1 MKRKFL
7 FLFSVL
13 LASVAAWAQTATLE
27 PSTNVNAPE
36 KVYVMKSGSGY
47 WMSSYTSPTQSRQKA
62 AAYAFFAVDGMDNA
76 YKIYSLNKQAWL
88 SYTKASGYSN
98 GTNFVKF
105 VPDQASAEPWS
116 AAYVESK
123 QAYQFSPFLN
133 DNNNTVA
140 GKYMQW
146 YGGLNSNPVDNTT
159 TKIGLWQTDA
169 AGDDA
174 SAWYLEEVEAPT
186 RVVASLEDLSNDKLY
201 VLKSGR
207 SSSSGNHY
215 LLYHPDAPNHLSST
229 YGSGHSMDFDISN
242 PNFHFSIYKDGAGK
256 YYFYNIAARKFI
268 GNADAN
274 NAAIPLTADVTNPV
288 EIRTS
293 GNSDYGFAFS
303 TNGKGALN
311 AAETTG
317 CHGVVNWTGG
327 YGNFSDL
334 GNLYKIVEVGENE
347 SLELGI
353 ALTIEA
359 ENYFSDGLYSELK
372 DGVTSS
378 EGIASAGVKALVGSL
393 LSDAQGYKK
402 FRVAEYEPYRTVASL
417 QQELK
422 TSSPYN
428 QWENPTGI
436 YLKEGESCVVAVSGI
451 GTDPVGLKI
460 KNWVKNE
467 NGSTYSLV
475 NGLNYITATTEGN
488 VFVDYYTDNFE
499 SAPNVKVHFINAPVR
514 GYWDKETMTNDDWVK
529 MLEPLNS
536 DSSIIIVRSEH
547 AQLAYPVCA
556 WKQYCP
562 ENVDSLMA
570 MYQQVQ
576 WAERDMMGLKKYGRE
591 AKNRQLYFASTYG
604 FMAATNVGAYCNVGS
619 LGAIMTPDS
628 KTFDFWGV
636 GHEWGHNNQ
645 ITPGF
650 HWSGCGETTNNI
662 YASWAQIHFTGNPSN
677 LRLEDEVTGIDEY
690 SGMRGGRMQTYFE
703 EALRKGV
710 QWQLQDGPDYHGAT
724 PNTKTVDGYDYDGNP
739 IGQVTTTSRN
749 YDHFVKLVPFW
760 QLNLW
765 GTLAGKCPEI
775 IPMVIE
781 GIRTTDN
788 YGSIYNTNGKQ
799 QVNWM
804 KLACDSA
811 KLNLL
816 PFFEKAGMLKPIDA
830 YIEDYG
836 AGWNKISEA
845 MINTLKSHVAS
856 KGYPDFTEEINY
868 INAHNMHIYRD
879 NQKLQVPATM
889 GAGCTYSNGK
899 VKVMHSQVQNAVA
912 FETYNSKDSLIRIT
926 MYGLGSDD
934 AHSYTQVL
942 YPAGAAYI
950 KAVGYDGTREKIY
963 EKKMLNVVYSFIYK
977 GEEKMRE
984 EYVCAVGDEYPAIT
998 SKFPFGIS
1006 ATKPTGYIQEEDVS
1020 DATVI
1025 KVVEL
1030 QENLPFQYAA
1040 SYGEIDKWYHL
1051 RFGAGNAYISHA
1063 AGDFIAISTDD
1074 RSVEDWDAYQ
1084 WAFVGNPFDGYK
1096 MYNKATGETY
1106 ILSSSTTMK
1115 GNTGAETYAIMTSTP
1130 VPEGNNEYWYATA
1143 STNRTN
1149 GFYLAQKGYE
1159 INRLNNRGGKLAY
1172 WTDGADGGSTFTVED
1187 VLPMPVRLSTK
1198 DKTYYYALKTGR
1210 DGEYWYTYDS
1220 SDGKIYL
1227 GGHSP
1232 GLDAQLWFF
1241 KGLYQ
1246 DGKLCVQ
1253 LYPKADSTKAMSYQN
1268 TNSGAG
1274 KIFAQVPGTEGW
1286 KNTWKFVDTNG
1297 AAPYGLRTPG
1307 DENYLSNH
1315 SGVNYKMGMW
1325 TASPADDEGTAIYI
1339 YQTIDNIITDMAG
1352 NTYESTSFA
1361 QVGQLPEP
1369 AAFTGVDGYTLSNKC
1384 WIDNKF
1390 TADIDFGFPV
1400 SSESTSTD
1408 NWTVMKQGSWEGSVK
1423 KWHVVN
1429 DGGIDYVKVQT
1440 KTATHAD
1447 VTEWLW
1453 AIYPLFDNGAFTFKI
1468 KNYATAKYVTANTEV
1483 TEDPRGSNK
1492 PISLSATPTSF
1503 TVESRDAGKMFAYM
1517 AGAELNSKHY
1527 LTINSTNDTDV
1538 FLGSYIGNHSGND
1551 VNFPPI
1557 SYTASITSAKA
1568 ATLYTPVA
1576 VTIPEGVT
1584 AKYVKAGDNIGSTGT
1599 LWYTKLNGI
1608 IPANTAVVLIGE
1620 PATYTFTVTKEAGEQ
1635 VEGNVLFGYAE
1646 YTPVTE
1652 SEHTATGS
1660 DGTVYALANKENGV
1674 AFYHYVGANYLAG
1687 KAYLDVKELS
1697 AGTGVR
1703 LFNIF
1708 DEETETGIVE
1718 TVNGNAQTGNEEIY
1732 DLTGRRVREAR
1743 NGLYIVNG
1751 QRVIR

>member
-1 MKRKFL
+1 MKRKLL

-13 LASVAAWAQTATLE
+13 LASVVAWAQTATLE

-256 YYFYNIAARKFI
+256 YYFYNIAARKFV

-359 ENYFSDGLYSELK
+359 ENYFSDNLYSELK
-372 DGVTSS
+372 AGVTSS
-378 EGIASAGVKALVGSL
+378 EGIANAELKALVGSL

-436 YLKEGESCVVAVSGI
+436 YLKAGESCVVAVSGI

-488 VFVDYYTDNFE
+488 VFVDYYTDNYE

-514 GYWDKETMTNDDWVK
+514 GYWDKETMTNDDWEK

-619 LGAIMTPDS
+619 LGAIMAPDS
-628 KTFDFWGV
+628 KKFDFWGV

-645 ITPGF
+645 IPPGF

-662 YASWAQIHFTGNPSN
+662 YASWAQIHGNPSN
-677 LRLEDEVTGIDEY
+677 LRLEDETSGIDEY
-690 SGMRGGRMQTYFE
+690 ASMRGGRMQTYFE
-703 EALRKGV
+703 EGLRKGV
-710 QWQLQDGPDYHGAT
+710 QWQLQDGPDYHNAT
-724 PNTKTVDGYDYDGNP
+724 PETKSVTDYDYDGNST
-739 IGQVTTTSRN
+739 GQVTTTSRN
-749 YDHFVKLVPFW
+749 YDHFVKLSPFW

-765 GTLAGKCPEI
+765 GTLAGKCPDI

-781 GIRTTDN
+781 SIRTTEN
-788 YGSIYNTNGKQ
+788 YTSTYNTNGKQ
-799 QVNWM
+799 QINWM
-804 KLACDSA
+804 KLACDNA
-811 KLNLL
+811 KIDLL
-816 PFFEKAGMLKPIDA
+816 PFFEKAGMLKPINA

-836 AGWNKISEA
+836 AGWNKINEK
-845 MINTLKSHVAS
+845 MIADLKSYVAS
-856 KGYPDFTEEINY
+856 KGYPAFTEEINY
-868 INAHNMHIYRD
+868 INGHNYHIYRD
-879 NQKLQVPATM
+879 NLKLSVPGTL
-889 GAGCTYSNGK
+889 GEGCEQLVGK
-899 VKVMHSQVQNAVA
+899 VKVDHNMVKNAVA
-912 FETYNSKDSLIRIT
+912 FETYNSADELIRIT

-942 YPAGAAYI
+942 YPADAAYI
-950 KAVGYDGTREKIY
+950 MAVGYDGECKEIYRKEGWTDKICVI
-963 EKKMLNVVYSFIYK
+963 ECPLFKQKKGVHRGL
-977 GEEKMRE
+977 
-984 EYVCAVGDEYPAIT
+984 YVKDDGALAW
-998 SKFPFGIS
+998 
-1006 ATKPTGYIQEEDVS
+1006 
-1020 DATVI
+1020 
-1025 KVVEL
+1025 
-1030 QENLPFQYAA
+1030 
-1040 SYGEIDKWYHL
+1040 GEIDVANDNFKWIVTKTEDDIIVLKNKGAGTYLNGSNMSESPVKCSINYVGEEQYNIIVNGVTVHANNHNGGNGVGSDIVSWAGGAGSASAWELNEIMDFSYSFLFNGEEVRTQKAGTRFVGQDYPEIDWEVKYGVVTPTKPDGQIPDEVASDGTFCRTIDLKSSLPFVPAKDYDSIEHWYYMTISAHKYHL
-1051 RFGAGNAYISHA
+1051 FYKEGAESMNINNQTTVPS
-1063 AGDFIAISTDD
+1063 DKK
-1074 RSVEDWDAYQ
+1074 DAYS
-1084 WAFVGNPFDGYK
+1084 WAFIGNPFDGFQIV
-1096 MYNKATGETY
+1096 NRGAGEGK
-1106 ILSSSTTMK
+1106 ILSSSTTM
-1115 GNTGAETYAIMTSTP
+1115 TGTEGSGTYPVLTKTP
-1130 VPEGNNEYWYATA
+1130 VSEGNNTHWVLSEGKTLDGVTGFFVTQKDYDNNTM
-1143 STNRTN
+1143 NFRTP
-1149 GFYLAQKGYE
+1149 Y
-1159 INRLNNRGGKLAY
+1159 LAY
-1172 WTDGADGGSTFTVED
+1172 WTGGADNGSTFLVSDRPASEELDALLPQAKEMVAKGSEKKIGCYDPSTIKALSQVIETVENKEEPTFKD
-1187 VLPMPVRLSTK
+1187 VEDLVAAVNGVRFYTPP
-1198 DKTYYYALKTGR
+1198 YVYALKSNAG
-1210 DGEYWYTYDS
+1210 
-1220 SDGKIYL
+1220 
-1227 GGHSP
+1227 
-1232 GLDAQLWFF
+1232 DA
-1241 KGLYQ
+1241 
-1246 DGKLCVQ
+1246 
-1253 LYPKADSTKAMSYQN
+1253 
-1268 TNSGAG
+1268 
-1274 KIFAQVPGTEGW
+1274 
-1286 KNTWKFVDTNG
+1286 
-1297 AAPYGLRTPG
+1297 
-1307 DENYLSNH
+1307 YLSMIELENGYNGGANNVK
-1315 SGVNYKMGMW
+1315 S
-1325 TASPADDEGTAIYI
+1325 A
-1339 YQTIDNIITDMAG
+1339 
-1352 NTYESTSFA
+1352 A
-1361 QVGQLPEP
+1361 Q
-1369 AAFTGVDGYTLSNKC
+1369 Y
-1384 WIDNKF
+1384 
-1390 TADIDFGFPV
+1390 
-1400 SSESTSTD
+1400 
-1408 NWTVMKQGSWEGSVK
+1408 
-1423 KWHVVN
+1423 
-1429 DGGIDYVKVQT
+1429 
-1440 KTATHAD
+1440 
-1447 VTEWLW
+1447 
-1453 AIYPLFDNGAFTFKI
+1453 
-1468 KNYATAKYVTANTEV
+1468 
-1483 TEDPRGSNK
+1483 
-1492 PISLSATPTSF
+1492 SATPTYF
-1503 TVESRDAGKMFAYM
+1503 TLISENNKGYVMKVSNMDDRYLGKSSTKYSWNASNTDKATWVIEPIEAGSDVYYIKQNATGDAVYLGNKDGI
-1517 AGAELNSKHY
+1517 GANGSYKYIYTDQKLADVSSKEN
-1527 LTINSTNDTDV
+1527 LQWV
-1538 FLGSYIGNHSGND
+1538 FLQKMD
-1551 VNFPPI
+1551 VSI
-1557 SYTASITSAKA
+1557 SSAKA
-1568 ATLYTPVA
+1568 ATLFTPIA
-1576 VTIPEGVT
+1576 VSIPEGVT
-1584 AKYVKAGDNIGSTGT
+1584 AKYVKAEGDNIGSEGR
-1599 LWYTKLNGI
+1599 LLYTKLNGI
-1608 IPANTAVVLIGE
+1608 IPANTAVVLTGE
-1620 PATYTFTVTKEAGEQ
+1620 QGTYTFLETKETGEQ
-1635 VEGNVLFGYAE
+1635 VVGNVLFGYA
-1646 YTPVTE
+1646 TDTNTAD
-1652 SEHTATGS
+1652 SDHTSTGAN
-1660 DGTVYALANKENGV
+1660 GTVFALANKAGYGV
-1674 AFYHYVGANYLAG
+1674 GFFPFAKTKYSAG
-1687 KAYLDVKELS
+1687 KAYLDISGLS
-1697 AGTGVR
+1697 VSGDVR
-1703 LFNIF
+1703 MFNIF
-1708 DEETETGIVE
+1708 DEDMETGIME
-1718 TVNGNAQTGNEEIY
+1718 TENGNVKTENCF
-1732 DLTGRRVREAR
+1732 DLSGRRVENAKK
-1743 NGLYIVNG
+1743 GVFIVNG
-1751 QRVIR
+1751 KKVIK

>member
-1 MKRKFL
+1 
-7 FLFSVL
+7 
-13 LASVAAWAQTATLE
+13 
-27 PSTNVNAPE
+27 
-36 KVYVMKSGSGY
+36 
-47 WMSSYTSPTQSRQKA
+47 
-62 AAYAFFAVDGMDNA
+62 
-76 YKIYSLNKQAWL
+76 
-88 SYTKASGYSN
+88 
-98 GTNFVKF
+98 
-105 VPDQASAEPWS
+105 
-116 AAYVESK
+116 
-123 QAYQFSPFLN
+123 
-133 DNNNTVA
+133 
-140 GKYMQW
+140 
-146 YGGLNSNPVDNTT
+146 
-159 TKIGLWQTDA
+159 
-169 AGDDA
+169 
-174 SAWYLEEVEAPT
+174 
-186 RVVASLEDLSNDKLY
+186 
-201 VLKSGR
+201 
-207 SSSSGNHY
+207 
-215 LLYHPDAPNHLSST
+215 
-229 YGSGHSMDFDISN
+229 
-242 PNFHFSIYKDGAGK
+242 
-256 YYFYNIAARKFI
+256 
-268 GNADAN
+268 
-274 NAAIPLTADVTNPV
+274 
-288 EIRTS
+288 
-293 GNSDYGFAFS
+293 
-303 TNGKGALN
+303 
-311 AAETTG
+311 
-317 CHGVVNWTGG
+317 
-327 YGNFSDL
+327 
-334 GNLYKIVEVGENE
+334 
-347 SLELGI
+347 
-353 ALTIEA
+353 
-359 ENYFSDGLYSELK
+359 
-372 DGVTSS
+372 
-378 EGIASAGVKALVGSL
+378 
-393 LSDAQGYKK
+393 
-402 FRVAEYEPYRTVASL
+402 
-417 QQELK
+417 
-422 TSSPYN
+422 
-428 QWENPTGI
+428 
-436 YLKEGESCVVAVSGI
+436 
-451 GTDPVGLKI
+451 
-460 KNWVKNE
+460 
-467 NGSTYSLV
+467 
-475 NGLNYITATTEGN
+475 
-488 VFVDYYTDNFE
+488 
-499 SAPNVKVHFINAPVR
+499 
-514 GYWDKETMTNDDWVK
+514 
-529 MLEPLNS
+529 
-536 DSSIIIVRSEH
+536 
-547 AQLAYPVCA
+547 
-556 WKQYCP
+556 
-562 ENVDSLMA
+562 
-570 MYQQVQ
+570 
-576 WAERDMMGLKKYGRE
+576 
-591 AKNRQLYFASTYG
+591 
-604 FMAATNVGAYCNVGS
+604 
-619 LGAIMTPDS
+619 
-628 KTFDFWGV
+628 
-636 GHEWGHNNQ
+636 
-645 ITPGF
+645 
-650 HWSGCGETTNNI
+650 
-662 YASWAQIHFTGNPSN
+662 
-677 LRLEDEVTGIDEY
+677 
-690 SGMRGGRMQTYFE
+690 MQTYFE

-724 PNTKTVDGYDYDGNP
+724 PNTKTVEGYDYDGNP
-739 IGQVTTTSRN
+739 TGQVTTTSRN

-845 MINTLKSHVAS
+845 MINTLKAHVES
-856 KGYPDFTEEINY
+856 KEYPDFTEEINY

-879 NQKLQVPATM
+879 NQKLSVPSTL
-889 GAGCTYSNGK
+889 GEGCEPLVGK
-899 VKVMHSQVQNAVA
+899 VKVDHTKVKNAVA
-912 FETYNSKDSLIRIT
+912 FETYNSAGELIRIT

-950 KAVGYDGTREKIY
+950 MAVGYDGTREKIY
-963 EKKMLNVVYSFIYK
+963 EKKMLNVVYSFIYN

-1030 QENLPFQYAA
+1030 QENLPFEYAA
-1040 SYGEIDKWYHL
+1040 SYGEIEKWYHL

-1063 AGDFIAISTDD
+1063 AGDFIAISIDD

-1096 MYNKATGETY
+1096 IYNKATGETF
-1106 ILSSSTTMK
+1106 ILSSSTTMT
-1115 GNTGAETYAIMTSTP
+1115 GTTGAETYAIMTSTP

-1143 STNRTN
+1143 STHRTN

-1159 INRLNNRGGKLAY
+1159 FNRLNNRGGKLAY
-1172 WTDGADGGSTFTVED
+1172 WTGGADGGSTFTVED

-1210 DGEYWYTYDS
+1210 EGEYWYTYDS
-1220 SDGKIYL
+1220 SDGKIAL
-1227 GGHSP
+1227 GANTRA
-1232 GLDAQLWFF
+1232 DTQWWFF
-1241 KGLYQ
+1241 KAVCQG
-1246 DGKLCVQ
+1246 GKLCVQ

-1408 NWTVMKQGSWEGSVK
+1408 NWTVMKQGSWSESVK

-1468 KNYATAKYVTANTEV
+1468 KNYATAKYVTADTKV
-1483 TEDPRGSNK
+1483 TGDFGGSNK

-1503 TVESRDAGKMFAYM
+1503 TVETRDAGKMFAYM

-1538 FLGSYIGNHSGND
+1538 FLGSYTGTHAGND
-1551 VNFPPI
+1551 INFPSA
-1557 SYTASITSAKA
+1557 SYTVAISSAKA
-1568 ATLYTPVA
+1568 ATLFTPIA
-1576 VTIPEGVT
+1576 VSIPEGVT
-1584 AKYVKAGDNIGSTGT
+1584 AKYVKAEGDNIGSEGR
-1599 LWYTKLNGI
+1599 LLYTKLNGI
-1608 IPANTAVVLIGE
+1608 IPANTAVVLTGE
-1620 PATYTFTVTKEAGEQ
+1620 QGTYTFLETKETGEQ
-1635 VEGNVLFGYAE
+1635 VVGNVLFGYA
-1646 YTPVTE
+1646 TDTNTAD
-1652 SEHTATGS
+1652 SDHTSTGANC
-1660 DGTVYALANKENGV
+1660 TVFALANKAGYGV
-1674 AFYHYVGANYLAG
+1674 GFFPFAKTKYSAG
-1687 KAYLDVKELS
+1687 KAYLDISGLS
-1697 AGTGVR
+1697 VSGDIR
-1703 LFNIF
+1703 MFNIF
-1708 DEETETGIVE
+1708 DEDMETGIME
-1718 TVNGNAQTGNEEIY
+1718 TENGNVKTENCF
-1732 DLTGRRVREAR
+1732 DLSGRRVENAKK
-1743 NGLYIVNG
+1743 GVFIVNG
-1751 QRVIR
+1751 KKVIK